1 MNKKPVIPL
10 QPFIPNRPFQPT
22 PQKRPIIPAP
32 YPNKTD
38 DVSIKN
44 LFGKLLSG
52 SLGEITDFI
61 NSNKLTINNIRD
73 ANNDSPLHFVI
84 KDPRITPDQK
94 LEICTY
100 LISKGANISSYD
112 ANDETPLL
120 LSSKLQLNNILEL
133 LISKGATLDVLNNM
147 KQNALHLAVQPY
159 VKACPSFRS
168 SSLIPQPEIK
178 FRDIN
183 NISRALWQH
192 LNDYFKVGNFPAIG
206 LQYEP
211 LHYPLR
217 AIKNIIDNSNTY
229 LRINVDKSKL
239 PPDKDYIETQKENI
253 MSELQKIISTS
264 TFTVKDKKFK
274 TTSTINDTIKK
285 NVTEIN
291 NYFKDSNTELKLE
304 NNDSF
309 GNDDITNEI
318 LKLTY
323 FSSNPIDKDIF
334 SLNNINFNQ
343 AFEQLFSSLTTKYN
357 SEIGTLSTIFNDY
370 YTSIGDIYDNIR
382 KLHTVNIS
390 NVTENLQQNIGN
402 HQTLYNNPDIINKYE
417 NKYQLHIQTLHEHIN
432 DFIYHYPSD
441 PDYKEYFLKDEFIE
455 MLKIMANESTDESTD
470 ESTGEPI
477 ITHVLEP
484 KDNTNY
490 HKFTTSLGIECINTG
505 SYINLVKNDD
515 DTSYSLET
523 HYRSNV
529 GPAPDY
535 NIEGQDHTTKLYNTF
550 GYLITQF
557 PYPKEIYNIEPL
569 PEISPLNESQNIS
582 KNKIYND
589 LISTSPSSLET
600 ILGGDAV
607 LIGIDTLDN
616 VPPPRISTSTIDK
629 VYNALVNPV
638 GGPGPNNTALSSI
651 MVPLD
656 PAFNANPIQ
665 PVYLEFINGRIRLF
679 STLNRLNLFSQGPVL
694 IQPFDY
700 VALANTAVPP
710 VPSLATRT
718 TVPPDNLLALPPQQA
733 QTDYRNLMIRIGVAP
748 TTYGPLNPGTDI
760 PTITAVLTAIRSDQE
775 RIQFIEDIRLQTQIF
790 VRLAER
796 YNIAI
801 NNQITRT
808 QESLTRTTEQL
819 TALGAPIQQTQ
830 PRITSLNQF
839 VVELNRQI
847 GELNDLLAQSNG
859 FLSNARILSNNMVLG
874 LELLIPDNP
883 PAGRPLVARTPIDPL
898 INQNIE
904 DVLSRVISTHLIN
917 VNPQF
922 VNETT
927 QYAELAAQHAGYAF
941 ARAMFDL
948 KNYPEYG
955 KYTDE
960 TKINIATRCAMYA
973 ANEVI
978 ARRPTFAGQD
988 VTEIRNQLKTEY
1000 DNFLI
1005 NNLLQVAIRYKT
1017 HILFESLTV
1026 LPGQPNNNIINMS
1039 INIVES
1045 EIEPETKDLFFVY
1058 SQSNGEE
1065 NVERKIPLKYKHTYD
1080 SNNVYQDSSKVIFE
1094 NYDQADIAKG
1104 IKIKLVINIKKSEYY
1119 TTSALFS
1126 FFKVYYAGMEK
1137 QLENNFKMF
1146 LNADDE
1152 LKKIKYNYYSMYHLM
1167 NQINFNI
1174 DEFTS
1179 YYLFLLNNESKEG
1192 LNKEHYDQFNVM
1204 PNKLKKYVNDIMD
1217 SIKKDSDKIKK
1228 QNEQVNKSVNIIV
1241 SILNAHQTLL
1251 INYAFVR
1258 KLLTITPAINTTL
1271 TTNPAPPFAPLP
1283 VVQAY
1288 LDGRLNFIK
1297 NYPQYDPNNYTLSFK
1312 EIITVSG
1319 NVIATENHKI
1329 VGIFN
1334 KPMKKLP
1341 HIDYDNAQQIDEQFF
1356 SQSHPIIDPDMEFI
1370 IDDYAVPDNN
1380 FNNIDPYTVGQLIID
1395 DNRFKYIEELQKNI
1409 DQTLP
1414 EPEKI
1419 DLLKSIIIASMAPDI
1434 VKNDIDEILRLIQFG
1449 LTLYFI
1455 RFFNNLGGT
1464 FGYNHYYDGT
1474 AATNLQDLGFLY
1486 GPQLSPT
1493 TFPLLPIPLQ
1503 IQRIPLPTGP
1513 PEGIFNLNNKTQDD
1527 VINNIIKYDPDKKF
1541 KNPDGSPNYEA
1552 IHHFKDWINRIVYPV
1567 INRDTID
1574 DFNPAP
1580 IGVFPYGSTLADRQ
1594 NLEKNSLLYII
1605 NELKFLKI
1613 FMPTADATTSFLVG
1627 GNNII
1632 NYLNG
1637 LPSMSPRKAALN
1649 LSKILIQTFSAGI
1662 GIRPINQKMTEIESY
1677 VRTQIQA
1684 AGALTYDGLK
1694 ITIENLH
1701 KDKTANREKPLRTH
1715 PGRLLM
1721 VPYAEKIDV
1730 PYDNNLSIFRG
1741 NDKQQNSLLIK
1752 ERYFMKN
1759 DGRPL
1764 QNFVRYDDIIN
1775 PLNVP
1780 NDTFGIIGVREF
1792 IPGQVDSINLLDPSR
1807 LPFDLTNSYNEMYVK
1822 QYASYGDIIINLK
1835 RVFITMVLD
1844 TRREIIYLNQGPS
1857 KKPYYVFGYQSAQ
1870 YTNLYDYI
1878 MDAVKKQLG
1887 TLENISG
1894 NMNIKSLVNRLIA
1907 KGVDNILN
1915 KNIDSYYNSAATKIQ
1930 KEILDDIKTIDVSL
1944 LNIQTLPEIKFG
1956 VNFSDL
1962 NETLYDTILNDEDD
1976 DIINTSAYN
1985 IINTK
1990 LLLMEDQTVDIQK
2003 SEYNVSN
2010 KGNDEIKKK
2019 KIHYKNDYYN
2029 MDESIINPVGLQ
2041 CLSNDLKVVKT
2052 LVNRGINMNH
2062 PDIYGNLPITYAI
2075 ESRNYDIVHELLDKT
2090 NLFYRNTNNNDI
2102 LMNALL
2108 HEQTHQNILI
2118 KNEKLVY
2125 SEVYKD
2131 IMMTIFE
2138 TNDELKKNLPKN
2150 IEIVNY
2156 FPLFIL
2162 NNIWYS
2168 LLGSSFASLENLFY
2182 KYVNPTIKNDPE
2194 YSASKMDLF
2203 MFSNNNRKIY
2213 NYLNTNVDTFV
2224 EDFGYKQK
2232 VAKIDTKIKHY
2243 DDMLLSIT
2251 GAKRTNILNRKTK
2264 LEETKTKLERLVSQI
2279 KPTTS
2284 PQITTLGNPPITPNG
2299 ATYNLDT
2306 MLTTINGILSN
2317 GAIAVNLKSDFRNSI
2332 IDILNKLDAPQIT
2345 IPVNGVPTPTN
2356 LYEMKDFILGSVI
2369 KNYNKQGEVVRRI
2382 ENIHL
2387 YISNIYSK
2395 ILEQIVLE
2403 IHNISLVRSINNNL
2417 VNMETHYHSLKTI
2430 ESYLERLCKYL
2441 DQRYMESNNVDINNI
2456 NNDIYKSITITSMI
2470 VIQNSYLLTIKKAL
2484 INHIIRVYGVN
2495 KIDQYRYVINYLMGT
2510 INYGSADVTALFP
2523 LGPPIGLEEPTLLF
2537 SDKLDDKLDDLL
2549 NDKVDVTN
2557 SENITAT
2564 YVKEVLNFNNSDDDQ
2579 VNEEYVGYDK
2589 IIQEI
2594 RRKLINNPFIRVKE
2608 DSNFIK
2614 EYDENIVPYYKSL
2627 YKNIVEH
2634 EKKLVLNYIKF
2645 IMNQYDGIKIVTRI
2659 LYKVL

>member
-1 MNKKPVIPL
+1 M
-10 QPFIPNRPFQPT
+10 
-22 PQKRPIIPAP
+22 
-32 YPNKTD
+32 
-38 DVSIKN
+38 
-44 LFGKLLSG
+44 
-52 SLGEITDFI
+52 
-61 NSNKLTINNIRD
+61 
-73 ANNDSPLHFVI
+73 
-84 KDPRITPDQK
+84 
-94 LEICTY
+94 
-100 LISKGANISSYD
+100 
-112 ANDETPLL
+112 
-120 LSSKLQLNNILEL
+120 
-133 LISKGATLDVLNNM
+133 
-147 KQNALHLAVQPY
+147 
-159 VKACPSFRS
+159 
-168 SSLIPQPEIK
+168 
-178 FRDIN
+178 
-183 NISRALWQH
+183 
-192 LNDYFKVGNFPAIG
+192 
-206 LQYEP
+206 
-211 LHYPLR
+211 
-217 AIKNIIDNSNTY
+217 
-229 LRINVDKSKL
+229 
-239 PPDKDYIETQKENI
+239 
-253 MSELQKIISTS
+253 
-264 TFTVKDKKFK
+264 
-274 TTSTINDTIKK
+274 
-285 NVTEIN
+285 
-291 NYFKDSNTELKLE
+291 
-304 NNDSF
+304 
-309 GNDDITNEI
+309 
-318 LKLTY
+318 
-323 FSSNPIDKDIF
+323 
-334 SLNNINFNQ
+334 
-343 AFEQLFSSLTTKYN
+343 
-357 SEIGTLSTIFNDY
+357 
-370 YTSIGDIYDNIR
+370 
-382 KLHTVNIS
+382 
-390 NVTENLQQNIGN
+390 
-402 HQTLYNNPDIINKYE
+402 
-417 NKYQLHIQTLHEHIN
+417 
-432 DFIYHYPSD
+432 
-441 PDYKEYFLKDEFIE
+441 
-455 MLKIMANESTDESTD
+455 
-470 ESTGEPI
+470 
-477 ITHVLEP
+477 
-484 KDNTNY
+484 
-490 HKFTTSLGIECINTG
+490 GIECINTG

-529 GPAPDY
+529 GPATDY

-582 KNKIYND
+582 KNNIYND
-589 LISTSPSSLET
+589 LNSISRSSLET

-616 VPPPRISTSTIDK
+616 VPPPRVSTSTIDK

-656 PAFNANPIQ
+656 PVFNANPIQ

-700 VALANTAVPP
+700 VALANTQATAVT
-710 VPSLATRT
+710 SIATRT
-718 TVPPDNLLALPPQQA
+718 TVPLTQQGSYIA
-733 QTDYRNLMIRIGVAP
+733 FMNAIGVAP
-748 TTYGPLNPGTDI
+748 TIYAQFNAAADI
-760 PTITAVLTAIRSDQE
+760 PAITAAFTAIGSLSE
-775 RIQFIEDIRLQTQIF
+775 RTQFIENVRLETQIF

-808 QESLTRTTEQL
+808 QESLTRTREQRD
-819 TALGAPIQQTQ
+819 ALGVTAQ
-830 PRITSLNQF
+830 NQARRSVF
-839 VVELNRQI
+839 ALQIVELNRQI
-847 GELNDLLAQSNG
+847 GVLNNLLAQSNG

-883 PAGRPLVARTPIDPL
+883 PAGRPRVARTPIDPS
-898 INQNIE
+898 IKQNIE

-917 VNPQF
+917 VNPQL

-927 QYAELAAQHAGYAF
+927 QYVELAAQHAGYAF

-973 ANEVI
+973 ANEVM

-1000 DNFLI
+1000 DNFLT

-1017 HILFESLTV
+1017 HILFESLTA

-1039 INIVES
+1039 INIGES
-1045 EIEPETKDLFFVY
+1045 KIEPETKDLFFVY

-1380 FNNIDPYTVGQLIID
+1380 FNNIEPFTVGQLVID
-1395 DNRFKYIEELQKNI
+1395 DNRKKYIEDMEPFIFNG
-1409 DQTLP
+1409 P
-1414 EPEKI
+1414 EYDERYRA
-1419 DLLKSIIIASMAPDI
+1419 LIIAAMAPDI
-1434 VKNDIDEILRLIQFG
+1434 IKEKMYRI
-1449 LTLYFI
+1449 
-1455 RFFNNLGGT
+1455 
-1464 FGYNHYYDGT
+1464 
-1474 AATNLQDLGFLY
+1474 TNLVHMSVTIKLILNYNNSGGNPPGFNFYKDKTTVTTNLKVPDFFYNPLVGLLY
-1486 GPQLSPT
+1486 KPT
-1493 TFPLLPIPLQ
+1493 
-1503 IQRIPLPTGP
+1503 
-1513 PEGIFNLNNKTQDD
+1513 NKTQKHL
-1527 VINNIIKYDPDKKF
+1527 INDIIDQDPDKKF
-1541 KNPDGSPNYEA
+1541 KNPDGTLNYGE
-1552 IHHFKDWINRIVYPV
+1552 IDYFKDWINKRVDPIITSDYLGS
-1567 INRDTID
+1567 
-1574 DFNPAP
+1574 FNPNYDPAKP
-1580 IGVFPYGSTLADRQ
+1580 AAAISGYPYYGSTQ
-1594 NLEKNSLLYII
+1594 IELEDNIEQSIGELFRTRG
-1605 NELKFLKI
+1605 LKFVNI
-1613 FMPTADATTSFLVG
+1613 FMPEVSMIGPTVPNLEGRYIAVRGAIGRYLNIKESILFALKYLVDELKRPVG
-1627 GNNII
+1627 GSARSPKIVEIEQEI
-1632 NYLNG
+1632 NTI
-1637 LPSMSPRKAALN
+1637 SAAL
-1649 LSKILIQTFSAGI
+1649 LPAKISDL
-1662 GIRPINQKMTEIESY
+1662 NK
-1677 VRTQIQA
+1677 
-1684 AGALTYDGLK
+1684 K
-1694 ITIENLH
+1694 IV
-1701 KDKTANREKPLRTH
+1701 DKRKPLPTH

-1721 VPYAEKIDV
+1721 VPYADKIDV

-1741 NDKQQNSLLIK
+1741 DEKQQNSLLIK
-1752 ERYFMKN
+1752 ERYFV
-1759 DGRPL
+1759 RVAPPPFPTPVPL
-1764 QNFVRYDDIIN
+1764 NAAPYDKVVRYDKISN
-1775 PLNVP
+1775 PLNGPNNP
-1780 NDTFGIIGVREF
+1780 NDTIGVIGVREYNTSF
-1792 IPGQVDSINLLDPSR
+1792 GSPDYIDLLDPLK
-1807 LPFDLTNSYNEMYVK
+1807 LPFDLTNSYNDMYVK

-1844 TRREIIYLNQGPS
+1844 TRREIIYIGPGPS

-1944 LNIQTLPEIKFG
+1944 LDIQTLPEIKFG

-2332 IDILNKLDAPQIT
+2332 VDILNKLDAPQIT

-2456 NNDIYKSITITSMI
+2456 NNDIYKSITITTMI

-2594 RRKLINNPFIRVKE
+2594 RRKLINNPFIRVNE